1 MSLRVTFGIDPGLGG
16 ALAVLADGELQTIL
30 DMPTMP
36 VGNYNEVD
44 ASLLARYLREARA
57 LHPGAYFSACLERV
71 GARPGDGGTSAFRF
85 GEGFGKVKSVL
96 EVMGIPFVMPV
107 PAQWKRY
114 YGLIGKEKDESR
126 QLALKRF
133 HGAAHR
139 LQRKKDHGRAEA
151 ALLALYHDNTDHA
164 GRASA

>member
-1 MSLRVTFGIDPGLGG
+1 MTMRVTFGIDPGLTG
-16 ALAVLADGELQTIL
+16 AIAVLGDGEVQCIL
-30 DMPTMP
+30 DMPVME
-36 VGNYNEVD
+36 VGKHNEVD
-44 ASLLARYLREARA
+44 AKLLARYLRESREANS
-57 LHPGAYFSACLERV
+57 GAYFSACLERV

-133 HGAAHR
+133 PGAAHR
-139 LQRKKDHGRAEA
+139 MQRKKDHGRAEA

-164 GRASA
+164 GRNAA

>member
-1 MSLRVTFGIDPGLGG
+1 MTMRVTFGIDPGLGG
-16 ALAVLADGELQTIL
+16 ALAVLSDGDLQTIL
-30 DMPTMP
+30 DMPIMP

-85 GEGFGKVKSVL
+85 GEGFGKVKGVL
-96 EVMGIPFVMPV
+96 EVLAIPFVMPV

-114 YGLIGKEKDESR
+114 YGLIGKEKDDSR
-126 QLALKRF
+126 LLALTRF
-133 HGAAHR
+133 PSSAHR

-164 GRASA
+164 GRNAA

>member
-1 MSLRVTFGIDPGLGG
+1 MSLRVTYGIDPGLGG

-71 GARPGDGGTSAFRF
+71 GARPSDGGTSAFRF

-114 YGLIGKEKDESR
+114 YGLIGTEKDASR
-126 QLALKRF
+126 LLALKRF
-133 HGAAHR
+133 PTAAPY

-151 ALLALYHDNTDHA
+151 ALLALYHENTDHA
-164 GRASA
+164 GRDAA

>member
-1 MSLRVTFGIDPGLGG
+1 MTMRVTFGIDPGLTG
-16 ALAVLADGELQTIL
+16 AIAILADGDVDSLI
-30 DMPTMP
+30 DMPTLQ
-36 VGNYNEVD
+36 VGTFREVD
-44 ASLLARYLREARA
+44 ASLLAAYLRGARQRHA
-57 LHPGAYFSACLERV
+57 GAYFSACLERV

-96 EVMGIPFVMPV
+96 EVLAIHYVMPV

-126 QLALKRF
+126 LLALTRF
-133 HGAAHR
+133 PSTAHY

-164 GRASA
+164 GRNAA

>member
-1 MSLRVTFGIDPGLGG
+1 MSLRVTFGIDPGLTG
-16 ALAVLADGELQTIL
+16 AIAVLADGEVERII
-30 DMPTMP
+30 DMPTMQA
-36 VGNYNEVD
+36 GTFREVD
-44 ASLLARYLREARA
+44 AGLLAAYLRGARQR
-57 LHPGAYFSACLERV
+57 HPGAYFSACLERV

-96 EVMGIPFVMPV
+96 EVMCIPFVMPV

-133 HGAAHR
+133 PCAAHR

-164 GRASA
+164 GRNAA